1 MMAEALIYMDDDDD
15 DDGNIGDNIVI
26 AVLQLHLQWESKKRQ

>member
-15 DDGNIGDNIVI
+15 DNIGDNIVI